1 MKAVN
6 NKVSLYLFLLFFFF
20 GMGGGGVKRTKFT
33 YVSFFSIVEVVLHN
47 DILTLNV
54 FRGGWHKKELWSSW
68 ITKHSITP
76 LRKSKARMTQHIKF
90 LIACWLASWGV
101 QIIMGTEGNDKGEV
115 CTWAKCPIGAGA
127 MPSSIHTFMILWLG
141 HPFKSA
147 PSGPVV
153 CVFLLSSAVTN
164 HKAFC
169 LPLWVG
175 LEIELLSSLQVTNS
189 ISESQVPYCRSFP
202 YLLTPTTV
210 LSTLSSL
217 ILIGVKHLSGLQAWQ
232 ITPFPYWGLLHLFIC
247 HACLFVPALGG
258 A

>member
-1 MKAVN
+1 MI
-6 NKVSLYLFLLFFFF
+6 KVRFAHEPSAPLGQGLCLVQF
-20 GMGGGGVKRTKFT
+20 
-33 YVSFFSIVEVVLHN
+33 
-47 DILTLNV
+47 IL
-54 FRGGWHKKELWSSW
+54 LWSFGSD
-68 ITKHSITP
+68 T
-76 LRKSKARMTQHIKF
+76 
-90 LIACWLASWGV
+90 
-101 QIIMGTEGNDKGEV
+101 
-115 CTWAKCPIGAGA
+115 
-127 MPSSIHTFMILWLG
+127 
-141 HPFKSA
+141 PFKSA

-169 LPLWVG
+169 PPLWVG

-189 ISESQVPYCRSFP
+189 ISESQVPDCRSFP

-217 ILIGVKHLSGLQAWQ
+217 IPIWVKHLSGLQAWQ

-247 HACLFVPALGG
+247 HSRLFVPALGG